1 MLEMDTTAALIQ
13 LALNED
19 LGVTRRDITTDV
31 LFGDHCQKA
40 RAYICSKDRRSVVIA
55 GIEVAKHVFRTLD
68 PQCHFS
74 HSVADGDVVAKGDKV
89 LMIRGNKLALLKAE
103 RTALNFLRHLSGI
116 ATLTAEFVAKVAHT
130 QLKILDT
137 RKTTP
142 GMRVLE
148 KHAVASGGGVNHR
161 MGLYDA
167 IMIKDTHIDMAGG
180 LAHVLAKM
188 PLLAQQNVPII
199 FEIQSETDLKSLLAS
214 KPPRLDRILLDN
226 MSLEALRR
234 CVEICKGVVDAEASG
249 NINLDTVAEIAETGV
264 DYASVGMLTHSALNA
279 DLSMKIG

>member
-1 MLEMDTTAALIQ
+1 MDTIVVLIE
-13 LALNED
+13 LALDED
-19 LGVTRRDITTDV
+19 LGVARRDITTDV
-31 LFGDHCQKA
+31 LFGTSDQ
-40 RAYICSKDRRSVVIA
+40 RSQAYICSKDTRSVTIA
-55 GIEVAKHVFRTLD
+55 GIEVAKQVFRTLD
-68 PQCHFS
+68 PQCQFS
-74 HSVADGDVVAKGDKV
+74 HSVADGDVVIQGERV
-89 LMIRGNKLALLKAE
+89 LTIEGNTQALLKAE

-148 KHAVASGGGVNHR
+148 KYAVASGGGVNHR

-167 IMIKDTHIDMAGG
+167 IMIKDTHVDMAGG
-180 LAHVLAKM
+180 LDHVLAKM

-199 FEIQSETDLKSLLAS
+199 FEIQTEADLKKLLAS
-214 KPPRLDRILLDN
+214 KPPRLDRVLLDN
-226 MSLEALRR
+226 MSLDELRR
-234 CVEICKGVVDAEASG
+234 CVEICKGRVETEASG
-249 NINLDTVAEIAETGV
+249 NINLETVAAIAQTGV
-264 DYASVGMLTHSALNA
+264 DYASVGMLTHSAMNA